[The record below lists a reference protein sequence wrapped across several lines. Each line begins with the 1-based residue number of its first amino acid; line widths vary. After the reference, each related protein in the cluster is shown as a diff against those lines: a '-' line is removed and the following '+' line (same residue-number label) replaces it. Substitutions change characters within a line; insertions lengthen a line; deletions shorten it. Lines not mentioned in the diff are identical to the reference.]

1 MGQQVLT
8 RGEESPAPGSSPP
21 GCGRSLRVS
30 RAPWLPSAAALAE
43 QPALMV
49 RFSPP
54 PAHRPRQP
62 QLRAPALDPEQ
73 LEQLALPKGWRL
85 PTGQTISGRRPGVR
99 AVRGGAGARAPGR
112 RGLEDPRPKG
122 APPRPAPR
130 PEGLGA
136 GGANRGRG
144 RFSRQGSGD
153 GPRLF
158 RSPSGFALVPLG
170 AALEPGKQRT

>member
-1 MGQQVLT
+1 MGTGKGGRGGLGQQVLT
-8 RGEESPAPGSSPP
+8 RGEESPAPGSWPP
-21 GCGRSLRVS
+21 GCGRSLRDS
-30 RAPWLPSAAALAE
+30 RAPWLPSAGPRAE

-99 AVRGGAGARAPGR
+99 AVRRGAGARAPGR
-112 RGLEDPRPKG
+112 RRLGGPTAEG
-122 APPRPAPR
+122 GSSAPRPAPG
-130 PEGLGA
+130 GLGGQRGQPEERPLFPA
-136 GGANRGRG
+136 GQWGQ
-144 RFSRQGSGD
+144 S
-153 GPRLF
+153 
-158 RSPSGFALVPLG
+158 
-170 AALEPGKQRT
+170 